1 MAQPCTTPHRT
12 APHSPDPE
20 PPGSPVK
27 IPLRAAPALTSPSPT
42 AQAAVSHR
50 SVFRSRS
57 AAATLGEGG
66 SGGGR
71 GAARGPEAARGD
83 RKRRAAWRGCR
94 CATRPWTAPCARFSV
109 RAARRGAAAGRA
121 ARVAA
126 LRLPALRFAGLAPPS
141 LSRSGEHPV
150 RGHGGAAEGHF
161 LRGRTR
167 GQLQVRAVLSSP
179 LLPLRARRSGLQTDR
194 GERGLGPRGA
204 GSTAVC

>member
-1 MAQPCTTPHRT
+1 MGGTNGCGHQWMWHPGMESTKGWRTRRVMSHGPALHHTAPHRT
-12 APHSPDPE
+12 AQPRPGAARQPREDPAS
-20 PPGSPVK
+20 GRS
-27 IPLRAAPALTSPSPT
+27 RTHAPSPT

-126 LRLPALRFAGLAPPS
+126 LRLPALRSAG
-141 LSRSGEHPV
+141 
-150 RGHGGAAEGHF
+150 
-161 LRGRTR
+161 
-167 GQLQVRAVLSSP
+167 
-179 LLPLRARRSGLQTDR
+179 
-194 GERGLGPRGA
+194 
-204 GSTAVC
+204 